1 MFEIAKNTENWLTYL
16 PLAKKTE
23 IAEHIGARAMVRYR
37 STVEYGDEVLFDPV
51 LYGEDSA
58 MRARYLLGVLLG
70 LYLGIDFEPV
80 EGEEYLLSE
89 DDYDRAASLH
99 PLNTLERM
107 KSDAKARD
115 AVFDL
120 LRDFKELERMVNA
133 ELSANLAAR
142 NDLLPRLLGV
152 LTATASPA
160 ALGRLSEMEQGIRE
174 QARSIADTI
183 RAAKTEISE

>member
-1 MFEIAKNTENWLTYL
+1 
-16 PLAKKTE
+16 
-23 IAEHIGARAMVRYR
+23 
-37 STVEYGDEVLFDPV
+37 
-51 LYGEDSA
+51 
-58 MRARYLLGVLLG
+58 
-70 LYLGIDFEPV
+70 
-80 EGEEYLLSE
+80 
-89 DDYDRAASLH
+89 
-99 PLNTLERM
+99 
-107 KSDAKARD
+107 
-115 AVFDL
+115 
-120 LRDFKELERMVNA
+120 MVNA